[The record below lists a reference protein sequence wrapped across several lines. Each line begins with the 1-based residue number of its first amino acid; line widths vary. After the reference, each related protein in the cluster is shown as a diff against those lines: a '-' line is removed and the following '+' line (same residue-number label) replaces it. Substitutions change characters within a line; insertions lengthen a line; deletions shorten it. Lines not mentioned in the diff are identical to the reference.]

1 MYIFS
6 NSRLKQM
13 GDEERKKMKK
23 KVRFTTKYIP
33 TTIPEEIFFLL
44 LLSLNY
50 LLLFVKTVTRSKLL
64 STFWLMTLSEEERG
78 SVALW
83 DSICEIL
90 SNDGY
95 YFIIIVFY

>member
-23 KVRFTTKYIP
+23 KVRFTTIYLLLFLRRF
-33 TTIPEEIFFLL
+33 FFLL

>member
-13 GDEERKKMKK
+13 GDEERKKTKK
-23 KVRFTTKYIP
+23 KVRFTTIEY

-78 SVALW
+78 SVVLW
-83 DSICEIL
+83 DSICKIL
-90 SNDGY
+90 SNDD
-95 YFIIIVFY
+95 YFMIIFY